1 MAPITRTFTA
11 AELIDLGVSYRKEH
25 LILDEILE
33 ADDGKTLHSLVFRLD
48 GQAWEIMY
56 RHHELEGM
64 YFDDDP
70 VTATAVEQ
78 REVTV
83 TKWLPVEAGS

>member
-1 MAPITRTFTA
+1 MPITRTFTA
-11 AELIDLGVSYRKEH
+11 AELLGLGVNYRTEH

-33 ADDGKTLHSLVFRLD
+33 ADDGKTLHNLVFRLD
-48 GQAWEIMY
+48 GQAWEITY
-56 RHHELEGM
+56 RHHEMEGV
-64 YFDDDP
+64 YFDDDE

-83 TKWLPVEAGS
+83 TQWLPVEGEAG

>member
-11 AELIDLGVSYRKEH
+11 AELIDSGVNYRREN

-33 ADDGKTLHSLVFRLD
+33 ADEGKTLHRLVFNLD
-48 GQAWEIMY
+48 GQTWEVYY
-56 RHHELEGM
+56 RHHDMEGI

-83 TKWLPVEAGS
+83 TQWLPVEAGS